1 MPRRLLASLLAFTAV
16 APTACATAGLA
27 DAYMALDGEGNR
39 KRTVFFTDTSE
50 IFCVAEFASGRPDVT
65 VTATMRQVARY
76 DAAQKRF
83 VDADIVQSIEEIAP
97 GKTSKTKLAFQLTKT
112 DPTTQQPNDAL
123 PFPAGSFAC
132 ELRVD
137 GELERALTFNVDFPE
152 CPDTAIATGS
162 PCAGFYPAG
171 QQCRASG
178 KSSGDPRSC
187 TCDEAKG
194 AWLCAP

>member
-1 MPRRLLASLLAFTAV
+1 MVRRLIASLLA
-16 APTACATAGLA
+16 CALILPASCGTAGLA

-39 KRTVFFTDTSE
+39 KRTVFFTDTNE

-65 VTATMRQVARY
+65 VTATVRQVARY
-76 DAAQKRF
+76 DYAQRRF
-83 VDADIVQSIEEIAP
+83 VDADIVQSVEEIAP
-97 GKTSKTKLAFQLTKT
+97 GKTTKTKLSFQLRKL
-112 DPTTQQPNDAL
+112 DPTTQQPSEGS

-137 GELERALTFNVDFPE
+137 GELERALTFNIDFPE
-152 CPDTAIATGS
+152 CPEASLASGS
-162 PCAGFYPAG
+162 QCLGFYPAG
-171 QQCRASG
+171 QVCRASG

-194 AWLCAP
+194 AWVCGP